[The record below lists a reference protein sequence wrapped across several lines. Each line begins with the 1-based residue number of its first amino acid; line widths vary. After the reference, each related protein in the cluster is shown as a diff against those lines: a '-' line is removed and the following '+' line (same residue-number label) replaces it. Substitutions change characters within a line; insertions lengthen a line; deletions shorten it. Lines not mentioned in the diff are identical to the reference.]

1 MKKYLSIVLMVGFW
15 SCEDA
20 QELPYL
26 NLRSINIAYNPS
38 NSNLI
43 NEDSYYISDQDSLGK
58 ILTTELLGND
68 TNLVANMFLPN
79 LCHHIHYYKEDGI
92 VIYSKYLGNPTA
104 DAYTIT
110 LNLGL
115 REENSTVFTVSYN
128 VK

>member
-1 MKKYLSIVLMVGFW
+1 MVGVW

>member
-1 MKKYLSIVLMVGFW
+1 MVGFW